1 MENSKLAPNSL
12 AFIALSN
19 EFCSAIENAM
29 EFEKEDFV
37 AKMLKMLPRIYM
49 TITDIDIEESNEDFY
64 ALPYLDESV
73 YDNLRSQLAAL
84 MGEDDV
90 FLETFEEDMKYSD
103 APVSATISED
113 LADIYQQL
121 YNFVA
126 SVRDVDTEAIN
137 SIIIT
142 CKEDFASYWGQT
154 LCNVLRALH
163 SVFSVSYTHL
173 TLPTKA

>member
-29 EFEKEDFV
+29 EFEKDDFV

-49 TITDIDIEESNEDFY
+49 TVTDIDIEESTEDFY

-73 YDNLRSQLAAL
+73 YDSVRSQIATL

-113 LADIYQQL
+113 LADVYQQL

-142 CKEDFASYWGQT
+142 CKEEFASYWGQT

-163 SVFSVSYTHL
+163 SVFYN
-173 TLPTKA
+173 KQD

>member
-49 TITDIDIEESNEDFY
+49 TVTDIDIEESNEDYY
-64 ALPYLDESV
+64 ALPYLGESV

-163 SVFSVSYTHL
+163 SVFYN
-173 TLPTKA
+173 KQD

>member
-49 TITDIDIEESNEDFY
+49 TVTDIDIEESNEDYY

-142 CKEDFASYWGQT
+142 CREDFASYWGQT

-163 SVFSVSYTHL
+163 SVFYN
-173 TLPTKA
+173 KQD

>member
-29 EFEKEDFV
+29 EFEKDDFV

-49 TITDIDIEESNEDFY
+49 TVTDIDIEESTEDFY

-73 YDNLRSQLAAL
+73 YDSLRSQIATL
-84 MGEDDV
+84 MGEDDA

-113 LADIYQQL
+113 LADVYQQL

-126 SVRDVDTEAIN
+126 SVHDVDTEAIN

-142 CKEDFASYWGQT
+142 CKEEFASYWGQT

-163 SVFSVSYTHL
+163 SVFYN
-173 TLPTKA
+173 KQD

>member
-49 TITDIDIEESNEDFY
+49 TVTDIDIEESNEDYY

-73 YDNLRSQLAAL
+73 YDNLRSQLASL

-163 SVFSVSYTHL
+163 SVFYN
-173 TLPTKA
+173 KQD

>member
-1 MENSKLAPNSL
+1 MKNSKLAPNSL

-49 TITDIDIEESNEDFY
+49 TVTDIDIEESNEDYY

-163 SVFSVSYTHL
+163 SVFYN
-173 TLPTKA
+173 KQD

>member
-49 TITDIDIEESNEDFY
+49 TVTDIDIEESNEDYY

-163 SVFSVSYTHL
+163 SVFYN
-173 TLPTKA
+173 KQD

>member
-49 TITDIDIEESNEDFY
+49 TVTDIDIEESTEDFY

-73 YDNLRSQLAAL
+73 YDSLRSQIATL
-84 MGEDDV
+84 MGEDDA

-113 LADIYQQL
+113 LADVYQQL

-142 CKEDFASYWGQT
+142 CKEEFASYWGQT

-163 SVFSVSYTHL
+163 SVFYN
-173 TLPTKA
+173 KQD

>member
-19 EFCSAIENAM
+19 EFCSAIENAL

-49 TITDIDIEESNEDFY
+49 TVTDIDIEESNEDYY

-163 SVFSVSYTHL
+163 SVFYN
-173 TLPTKA
+173 KQD

>member
-29 EFEKEDFV
+29 ELEKEDFV
-37 AKMLKMLPRIYM
+37 ATMLKMLPRIYM
-49 TITDIDIEESNEDFY
+49 TVTDIDLEESNEDYY

-163 SVFSVSYTHL
+163 SVFYN
-173 TLPTKA
+173 KQD

>member
-49 TITDIDIEESNEDFY
+49 TVTDIDIEESNEDYY

-113 LADIYQQL
+113 LVDIYQQL

-163 SVFSVSYTHL
+163 SVFYN
-173 TLPTKA
+173 KQD

>member
-19 EFCSAIENAM
+19 EFCSAIENAI

-49 TITDIDIEESNEDFY
+49 TVTDIDIEESTEDFY

-73 YDNLRSQLAAL
+73 YDSLRSQIATL

-142 CKEDFASYWGQT
+142 CKEEFASYWGQT

-163 SVFSVSYTHL
+163 SVFYN
-173 TLPTKA
+173 KQD

>member
-49 TITDIDIEESNEDFY
+49 TVTDIDIEESTEDFY

-73 YDNLRSQLAAL
+73 YDSLRSQIATL

-113 LADIYQQL
+113 LADVYQQL

-142 CKEDFASYWGQT
+142 CKEEFASYWGQT

-163 SVFSVSYTHL
+163 SVFYN
-173 TLPTKA
+173 KQD

>member
-49 TITDIDIEESNEDFY
+49 TVTDIDIEESNEDYY

-90 FLETFEEDMKYSD
+90 FLETLEEDMKYSD

-163 SVFSVSYTHL
+163 SVFYN
-173 TLPTKA
+173 KQD

>member
-19 EFCSAIENAM
+19 EFCSAIENAV

-49 TITDIDIEESNEDFY
+49 TVTDIDIEESNEDFY

-163 SVFSVSYTHL
+163 SVFYN
-173 TLPTKA
+173 KQD

>member
-49 TITDIDIEESNEDFY
+49 TVTDINIEESNEDYY

-163 SVFSVSYTHL
+163 SVFYN
-173 TLPTKA
+173 KQD

>member
-37 AKMLKMLPRIYM
+37 AKMLKMWPRIYM

-154 LCNVLRALH
+154 LCNVLRAMH
-163 SVFSVSYTHL
+163 SVFYN
-173 TLPTKA
+173 KQD

>member
-19 EFCSAIENAM
+19 EFCSAIEKAM

-49 TITDIDIEESNEDFY
+49 TVTDIDIEESNEDYY

-163 SVFSVSYTHL
+163 SVFYN
-173 TLPTKA
+173 KQD

>member
-49 TITDIDIEESNEDFY
+49 TVTDIDIEESTEDFY

-73 YDNLRSQLAAL
+73 YDSLRSQIATL

-142 CKEDFASYWGQT
+142 CKEEFASYWGQT

-163 SVFSVSYTHL
+163 SVFYN
-173 TLPTKA
+173 KQD

>member
-49 TITDIDIEESNEDFY
+49 TVTDIDIEESNEDYY
-64 ALPYLDESV
+64 ALPYLESV

-142 CKEDFASYWGQT
+142 CKEDFASYWGQP

-163 SVFSVSYTHL
+163 SVFYN
-173 TLPTKA
+173 KQD

>member
-49 TITDIDIEESNEDFY
+49 TVTDIDIEESNEDYY

-142 CKEDFASYWGQT
+142 CKEDFASYWGQS

-163 SVFSVSYTHL
+163 SVFYN
-173 TLPTKA
+173 KQD

>member
-49 TITDIDIEESNEDFY
+49 TVTDIDIEESNEDYY

-90 FLETFEEDMKYSD
+90 FFETFEEDMKYSD

-163 SVFSVSYTHL
+163 SVFYN
-173 TLPTKA
+173 KQD

>member
-19 EFCSAIENAM
+19 EFCSAVENAL
-29 EFEKEDFV
+29 ELEKEDFV

-49 TITDIDIEESNEDFY
+49 TVTDIDIEESTEDFY

-73 YDNLRSQLAAL
+73 YDSLRSQIATL

-113 LADIYQQL
+113 LADVYQQL

-142 CKEDFASYWGQT
+142 CKEEFASYWGQT

-163 SVFSVSYTHL
+163 SVFYN
-173 TLPTKA
+173 KQD

>member
-49 TITDIDIEESNEDFY
+49 TVTDIDIEESNEDFY

-73 YDNLRSQLAAL
+73 YDNLRSQLASL

-163 SVFSVSYTHL
+163 SVFYN
-173 TLPTKA
+173 KQD

>member
-49 TITDIDIEESNEDFY
+49 TITDIDIEESNEDYY

-126 SVRDVDTEAIN
+126 SVRDGDTEAIT

-163 SVFSVSYTHL
+163 SVFYN
-173 TLPTKA
+173 KQD

>member
-49 TITDIDIEESNEDFY
+49 TVTDIDIEESNEDFY

-73 YDNLRSQLAAL
+73 YDNLRSQLASL

-126 SVRDVDTEAIN
+126 SVRDVDSQAIK

-163 SVFSVSYTHL
+163 SVFYN
-173 TLPTKA
+173 KQD

>member
-49 TITDIDIEESNEDFY
+49 TVTDIDIDESNEDYY

-163 SVFSVSYTHL
+163 SVFYN
-173 TLPTKA
+173 KQD

>member
-49 TITDIDIEESNEDFY
+49 TVTDIDIEESNEDYY

-73 YDNLRSQLAAL
+73 YDNLRPQLAAL

-163 SVFSVSYTHL
+163 SVFYN
-173 TLPTKA
+173 KQD

>member
-29 EFEKEDFV
+29 ELEKEDFV

-49 TITDIDIEESNEDFY
+49 TVTDIDIEESNEDFY

-163 SVFSVSYTHL
+163 SVFYN
-173 TLPTKA
+173 KQD

>member
-49 TITDIDIEESNEDFY
+49 TVTDIDIEESTEDFY

-73 YDNLRSQLAAL
+73 YDSLRSHIAAL

-142 CKEDFASYWGQT
+142 CKEEFASYWGQT

-163 SVFSVSYTHL
+163 SVFYN
-173 TLPTKA
+173 KQD

>member
-49 TITDIDIEESNEDFY
+49 TVTDIDIEESNEDYY

-103 APVSATISED
+103 APGSATISED

-163 SVFSVSYTHL
+163 SVFYN
-173 TLPTKA
+173 KQD

>member
-29 EFEKEDFV
+29 ELEKEDFV

-49 TITDIDIEESNEDFY
+49 TVTDIDIEESNEDYY

-163 SVFSVSYTHL
+163 SVFHN
-173 TLPTKA
+173 KQD

>member
-49 TITDIDIEESNEDFY
+49 TVTDIDIEESTEDFY

-73 YDNLRSQLAAL
+73 YDSVRSQIATL
-84 MGEDDV
+84 MGEDDA

-113 LADIYQQL
+113 LADVYQQL

-142 CKEDFASYWGQT
+142 CKEEFASYWGQT

-163 SVFSVSYTHL
+163 SVFYN
-173 TLPTKA
+173 KQD

>member
-29 EFEKEDFV
+29 ELEKEDFV
-37 AKMLKMLPRIYM
+37 ATMLKMLPRIYM
-49 TITDIDIEESNEDFY
+49 TVTDIDIEESNEDYY

-163 SVFSVSYTHL
+163 SVFYN
-173 TLPTKA
+173 KQD

>member
-163 SVFSVSYTHL
+163 SVFYN
-173 TLPTKA
+173 KQD

>member
-49 TITDIDIEESNEDFY
+49 TVTDIDIEESNEDYY

-163 SVFSVSYTHL
+163 SVFYNNHE
-173 TLPTKA
+173 

>member
-49 TITDIDIEESNEDFY
+49 TVTDIDIEEANEEYY
-64 ALPYLDESV
+64 ALPCLDESV
-73 YDNLRSQLAAL
+73 YDNLRSQRAAL

-163 SVFSVSYTHL
+163 SVFYN
-173 TLPTKA
+173 KQD

>member
-49 TITDIDIEESNEDFY
+49 TVTDIDIEESNEDYY

-163 SVFSVSYTHL
+163 SVFYNKHD
-173 TLPTKA
+173 